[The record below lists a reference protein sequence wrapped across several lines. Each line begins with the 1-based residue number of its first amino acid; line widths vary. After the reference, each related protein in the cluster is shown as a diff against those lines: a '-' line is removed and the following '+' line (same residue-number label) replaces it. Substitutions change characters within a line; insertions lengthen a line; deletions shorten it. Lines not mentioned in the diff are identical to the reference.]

1 MKRLT
6 ALLLCLITVITAA
19 LALGS
24 CAKSEVDVP
33 SGMKICKGGAELG
46 YYFFVPSEWTLSS
59 SGSVYSAYVSSLDN
73 SSVSLTEAELPD
85 GTLDAYFKKSM
96 SKSKFSLTYVVD
108 GKECLFG
115 KRQAIKYVYD
125 YMYTERAFRT
135 MQILIPYGDRLLLFT
150 YTASGAERS
159 GSGKTYYE
167 YHTEN
172 VDKIVENF
180 LFTDKTGE
188 VDSKTE
194 PTPEYDADGWRLLSD
209 RAKAGFDFYVPADY
223 ITDRSEGLVAAHAAD
238 LSNVNLTAATA
249 TGVSIDKYWA
259 NRKEQLRD
267 IVGEIT
273 ELRVGVA
280 TTFGN
285 AKNAFLYEYIYG
297 HNGTVYHVYQV
308 LAVTRFKGYVMTF
321 TATEE
326 NYGSHTDEIIK
337 MCEKVKF

>member
-6 ALLLCLITVITAA
+6 ALLLCLMTVITAA

-24 CAKSEVDVP
+24 CAKSEVDIP

-73 SSVSLTEAELPD
+73 SSVSITETELPE

-96 SKSKFSLTYVVD
+96 SKSKLAITYAVD

-125 YMYTERAFRT
+125 YTYTERAFRT
-135 MQILIPYGDRLLLFT
+135 MQILIPYEDRLLLFT

-167 YHTEN
+167 YHAEN

-180 LFTDKTGE
+180 LFVDKTG
-188 VDSKTE
+188 DGGDKTE

-223 ITDRSEGLVAAHAAD
+223 IADRSEGLVAAHAAD

-273 ELRVGVA
+273 ELRVGET

-285 AKNAFLYEYIYG
+285 AKNAFLYEYTYE

-308 LAVTRFKGYVMTF
+308 LAVTHFKGYVMTF

>member
-1 MKRLT
+1 
-6 ALLLCLITVITAA
+6 
-19 LALGS
+19 
-24 CAKSEVDVP
+24 
-33 SGMKICKGGAELG
+33 
-46 YYFFVPSEWTLSS
+46 
-59 SGSVYSAYVSSLDN
+59 
-73 SSVSLTEAELPD
+73 
-85 GTLDAYFKKSM
+85 
-96 SKSKFSLTYVVD
+96 
-108 GKECLFG
+108 
-115 KRQAIKYVYD
+115 
-125 YMYTERAFRT
+125 MYTERAFRT
-135 MQILIPYGDRLLLFT
+135 MQMLIPYEDRLLLFT

-167 YHTEN
+167 YHAEN

-180 LFTDKTGE
+180 LFVDKTGE
-188 VDSKTE
+188 SGDKTE

-223 ITDRSEGLVAAHAAD
+223 IADRSEGLVAAHAAD

-273 ELRVGVA
+273 ELRVGET

-285 AKNAFLYEYIYG
+285 AKNAFLYEYTYE

-308 LAVTRFKGYVMTF
+308 LAVTHFKGYVMTF